1 MINRK
6 IVLFVAYIS
15 IFLPIR
21 AQTIYLFSHGLADT
35 HKQAFAYAKTYKN
48 NGEIHHNNHYFFY
61 RPFFSFNY
69 PDVTDGFHRVNCNET
84 SMAQDNE
91 IARLKSAYEKTIQT
105 MRDRGV
111 THYEMVLFGLSRGAS
126 SIINFVG
133 LYNPQHIKAL
143 VLESPFDSVATI
155 IDSMMQK
162 FKLDWLPHSYG
173 EYLMESIFRRY
184 KRDGICP
191 INLVDKINKDM
202 PILIICSKQD
212 QLVPWHS
219 SVSLY
224 RKLCES
230 GYKHVYIY
238 IANHGEHANIIS
250 DKDGQ
255 TYQDVV
261 HAFYRTYGL
270 PHDPQLAKNGQKR
283 LDLCRPTL

>member
-6 IVLFVAYIS
+6 TTLFVAYIS
-15 IFLPIR
+15 IFLPLR
-21 AQTIYLFSHGLADT
+21 PQTIYLFSHGLADT
-35 HKQAFAYAKTYKN
+35 SKQAFAYAKTYKN

-69 PDVTDGFHRVNCNET
+69 PDATEGFHRVNRYET

-91 IARLKSAYEKTIQT
+91 IARLKAAYEKTIES
-105 MRDRGV
+105 MHDRGI
-111 THYEMVLFGLSRGAS
+111 THYEMVLFGISRGAS

-133 LYNPQHIKAL
+133 LHNPQHIKAL

-155 IDSMMQK
+155 IDSMMQT
-162 FKLDWLPHSYG
+162 FNMDWLPHSYG
-173 EYLMESIFRRY
+173 EYLMERIFRRY
-184 KRDGICP
+184 KRDGIRP
-191 INLVDKINKDM
+191 INLVDRINGDM

-219 SVSLY
+219 SVRLY
-224 RKLCES
+224 QKLCKS
-230 GYKHVYIY
+230 GHKHVYIY
-238 IANHGEHANIIS
+238 IANHGKHAKIIR
-250 DKDGQ
+250 DKDSK

-270 PHDPQLAKNGQKR
+270 PHDLQLAENGQKL
-283 LDLCRPTL
+283 LDLCQPTL